1 MVNTQ
6 QTRTVVIGAG
16 YTGMLA
22 ALGVARRG
30 RGRVH
35 VTLINP
41 SDRFTERLRMHQI
54 ATGQQLA
61 DHRIPDLLT
70 GTGIAFVQGWA
81 TGIDTA
87 ARTVAVSTSDTQFAV
102 EYDTLIYAI
111 GSSTDTARVPGAD
124 AHAYTLNSPGSAE
137 RLAAHLKA
145 ADQGTFLVC
154 GGGLTGIEAAA
165 EIAESYPKVQVTLL
179 SRGEPGAMMG
189 ARARAYL
196 RASLDR
202 LGVTVRAGAEVA
214 RVLPDGVEL
223 AGGEFVPGGGTLWT
237 TGVRVAPL
245 AAEAGITTDETGRI
259 VTDPTLRSV
268 SHPDIHAVG
277 DAAAIRQAYGVLH
290 GTCQSGLPTAA
301 HLARNVARQA
311 LGKEP
316 RPFRFGYIHQP
327 VSLGRKDAVIQ
338 FTYADDTPRRWMLTG
353 RAAVLY
359 KEAVSSSPIKTYG
372 LAKRIAISARML
384 GTTGGRRNRTV
395 TA

>member
-1 MVNTQ
+1 MTNTL
-6 QTRTVVIGAG
+6 QTRIVVIGAG

-41 SDRFTERLRMHQI
+41 SEKFTERLRMHQI
-54 ATGQQLA
+54 ATGQRLA
-61 DHRIPDLLT
+61 ERRIPDLLT
-70 GTGIAFVQGWA
+70 GTGIVFVQGWA
-81 TGIDTA
+81 TGVDTA
-87 ARTVAVSTSDTQFAV
+87 ARMVTVSRVDEQVTVD
-102 EYDTLIYAI
+102 YDTLVYAV
-111 GSSTDTARVPGAD
+111 GSTTDTARVPGVD
-124 AHAYTLNSPGSAE
+124 AHAYTLNCPPSAQRMAE
-137 RLAAHLKA
+137 YLRA

-165 EIAESYPKVQVTLL
+165 EIAESYPNIKVTLL

-189 ARARAYL
+189 AKARAYL

-202 LGVTVRAGAEVA
+202 LGVTVRAGVEVA
-214 RVLPDGVEL
+214 KVLPGGVEL
-223 AGGEFVPGGGTLWT
+223 AGGEFVSGDGALWT

-245 AAEAGITTDETGRI
+245 AAEAGITTDVTGRI
-259 VTDPTLRSV
+259 VADAALRSV
-268 SHPDIHAVG
+268 SHPEIYAIG
-277 DAAAIRQAYGVLH
+277 DAAAIRQAYGVIH

-301 HLARNVARQA
+301 HVAANIARQVR
-311 LGKEP
+311 GKEP
-316 RPFRFGYIHQP
+316 KPFRFGYIHQP

-359 KEAVSSSPIKTYG
+359 KETVTSSPIKTYG

-384 GTTGGRRNRTV
+384 STTGGRRNRPV

>member
-1 MVNTQ
+1 MTNTER
-6 QTRTVVIGAG
+6 TRIVVVGAG
-16 YTGMLA
+16 YAGMLA
-22 ALGVARRG
+22 ALGAARRG
-30 RGRVH
+30 GGRVH

-41 SDRFTERLRMHQI
+41 WERFTERLRMHQI

-61 DHRIPDLLT
+61 EHRIPELLS

-87 ARTVAVSTSDTQFAV
+87 ARTVTVDDRIAVD
-102 EYDTLIYAI
+102 YDTLVYAI
-111 GSSTDTARVPGAD
+111 GSTTDTARVPGAD
-124 AHAYTLNSPGSAE
+124 AHAYTLNSPQRAQRMAE
-137 RLAAHLKA
+137 HLKT
-145 ADQGTFLVC
+145 ADRGTFLVC

-165 EIAESYPKVQVTLL
+165 EIAECYPHVTVTLL

-202 LGVTVRAGAEVA
+202 LGVTVRAGVEVTK
-214 RVLPDGVEL
+214 VLPEGVEL
-223 AGGEFVPGGGTLWT
+223 AGGEVVPGDGTLWT

-245 AAEAGITTDETGRI
+245 AAEAGIATDETGRI
-259 VTDPTLRSV
+259 VTDATLRSV
-268 SHPDIHAVG
+268 SHPEIYAVG
-277 DAAAIRQAYGVLH
+277 DAAAVRQAYGVIH

-301 HLARNVARQA
+301 HVAENVARQVR
-311 LGKEP
+311 GKGLK
-316 RPFRFGYIHQP
+316 PFRFGYIHQP
-327 VSLGRKDAVIQ
+327 VSLGRRDAVIQ
-338 FTYADDTPRRWMLTG
+338 FTYGDDTPRRWMLTG

-359 KEAVSSSPIKTYG
+359 KETVSSSPIKTYG

-384 GTTGGRRNRTV
+384 STTGGRRNRPL

>member
-1 MVNTQ
+1 M
-6 QTRTVVIGAG
+6 VIGAG

-30 RGRVH
+30 SGRVH

-41 SDRFTERLRMHQI
+41 SERFTERLRMHQI
-54 ATGQQLA
+54 ATGQQLGEYC
-61 DHRIPDLLT
+61 ILDLLT
-70 GTGIAFVQGWA
+70 DTGIVFVQGWA

-87 ARTVAVSTSDTQFAV
+87 ARTVTVSTAGGQVAV
-102 EYDTLIYAI
+102 DYHTLVYAI
-111 GSSTDTARVPGAD
+111 GSTTDTARVPGAD
-124 AHAYTLNSPGSAE
+124 AHAYTLNSPQSAQRMAE
-137 RLAAHLKA
+137 HLKA
-145 ADQGTFLVC
+145 ADRGTFLVC

-165 EIAESYPKVQVTLL
+165 EIAESYPNVKVTLL

-189 ARARAYL
+189 AKARAYL

-202 LGVTVRAGAEVA
+202 LGVIVRAGVEVA
-214 RVLPDGVEL
+214 KVLPDGVEL
-223 AGGEFVPGGGTLWT
+223 AGGEFVPGYGTLWT

-245 AAEAGITTDETGRI
+245 AAEAGIATDETGRI
-259 VTDPTLRSV
+259 VTDATLRSV
-268 SHPDIHAVG
+268 SHPEIYAIG
-277 DAAAIRQAYGVLH
+277 DAAAIRQAYGVIH

-301 HLARNVARQA
+301 HIAENIARQ
-311 LGKEP
+311 LRGKELK
-316 RPFRFGYIHQP
+316 PFRFGYIHQP

-359 KEAVSSSPIKTYG
+359 KETVSSSPIKTYG

-384 GTTGGRRNRTV
+384 STTGGRRSRPV
-395 TA
+395 PA